1 MPEFW
6 MRSLG
11 TLAGFVF
18 VALLAWPLAGGV
30 AALALF
36 SLCLIG
42 YLVYHLRQLEALNRW
57 LADPQL
63 TTVPQGSGSWQDT
76 FAILYQMAR
85 RQSKSRYQLSEALAR
100 FRRAGEAMPDGVM
113 ILDEHDEIE
122 WFNPIAGRQ
131 LGLNLETDAGRPIT
145 YLLRQ
150 TQFHEYLAAHNYRE
164 PLVMK
169 SLRNPEVTL
178 SIQLVPFGAK
188 QKLLISR
195 DITHFEQLETMR
207 RDFVANVSHELRTP
221 LTVVGGFLETLLDH
235 DSLKPEERSHYFN
248 LMLDQTQRMK
258 RLVEDLL
265 TLSRLE
271 SASNP
276 LQEANVDVPA
286 LMQSLYAEAQ
296 SLSRGRHR
304 IKMELGSDSFLLG
317 SEYELRSAFGNLISN
332 AIRYTPPSGEVVL
345 RWEAIEDGACFS
357 VSDSGIGIESEHIPR
372 LTERFYRVD
381 RSRSRETGGTGLGLS
396 IVKHVLTRHHGRL
409 EITSEMGKG
418 SRFSACFPASRM
430 VAPPVKAA
438 SISA

>member
-6 MRSLG
+6 MRPLG
-11 TLAGFVF
+11 TLGIFVLA
-18 VALLAWPLAGGV
+18 ALLAWPIAGGV

-36 SLCLIG
+36 ALCLIG
-42 YLVYHLRQLEALNRW
+42 YLIYHLRQHDALNRW

-63 TTVPQGSGSWQDT
+63 TNVPQGSGSWQDT

-85 RQSKSRYQLSEALAR
+85 RQSKSRHQLSEALAR
-100 FRRAGEAMPDGVM
+100 FRRAGEAMPDGVV

-122 WFNPIAGRQ
+122 WFNPIAGKQ

-150 TQFHEYLAAHNYRE
+150 TQFHEYLAAYNYAE
-164 PLVMK
+164 PLIMK

-195 DITHFEQLETMR
+195 DITRFEQLETMR

-221 LTVVGGFLETLLDH
+221 LTVVGGFLETLH
-235 DSLKPEERSHYFN
+235 GHASLGAEERTHYFD
-248 LMLDQTQRMK
+248 LMLDQTQRMQ

-276 LQEANVDVPA
+276 LQEAPVDMPA
-286 LMQSLYAEAQ
+286 LMQSLLKEAQ
-296 SLSRGRHR
+296 GLSRERHPIR
-304 IKMELGSDSFLLG
+304 MEIESEVGLLG
-317 SEYELRSAFGNLISN
+317 NESELRSAFGNLISN
-332 AIRYTPPSGEVVL
+332 AVRYTPPGGEIVL
-345 RWEAIEDGACFS
+345 RWEAVADGARFS
-357 VSDSGIGIESEHIPR
+357 VRDSGIGIEPQHIPR

-396 IVKHVLTRHHGRL
+396 IVKHVLTRHQARL
-409 EITSEMGKG
+409 EIASEVGKG
-418 SRFSACFPASRM
+418 STFAACFPTSRVINQA
-430 VAPPVKAA
+430 VAAA
-438 SISA
+438 